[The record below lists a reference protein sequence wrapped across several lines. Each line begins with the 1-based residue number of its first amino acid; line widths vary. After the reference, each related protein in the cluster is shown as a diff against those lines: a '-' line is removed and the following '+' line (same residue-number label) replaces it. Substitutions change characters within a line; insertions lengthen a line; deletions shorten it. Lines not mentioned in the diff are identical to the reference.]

1 MKRILTQAALPLLL
15 ILLTG
20 FPARAQDTGR
30 LSEFEEYW
38 QKTGLKTLHF
48 SFDIIPHCYENEEA
62 FLGCISALSAY
73 ASHLSPPAT
82 VETSLEKKDHPKDTG
97 ELILELA
104 PGLGLYSMKSKTVR
118 TQEELQKLSRAFIA
132 MRSASSK
139 MAFEQTRKSEATRI
153 RFDQAL
159 DALDAKVGQV
169 NAPGRNAAQVAEMYN
184 VFYSIVFDP
193 HTQLLPSAYF
203 EDRVARGDTDASVFG
218 FTLRVDR
225 AKKTLQIRD
234 IEPGSE
240 AEKAGLRWNDRI
252 LEINGTEVREEAIL
266 SDPSGWM
273 QDQREVDLRVQRAG
287 AERIRIHLK
296 RSLLELEN
304 VESHL
309 VRDLGTDLGYI
320 RIRSFMDGNL
330 DEKTLTAIEKLEK
343 AGARGLILDLRGNP
357 GGLMDQAGKVA
368 SLFVGKKPI
377 TTERL
382 LDADQHGIQNEN
394 SSQTVIGPY
403 SAATR
408 LPLAVLIDAGSASA
422 SEVVAGAL
430 QDHARGWI
438 IGDRSYGKGSMQQPV
453 PFKTRYFDFTGKIN
467 LQVTFARFY
476 RPSGGTTQIRGVTP
490 NFEIDPRPRAKP
502 EEKIAFRE
510 EDSFMNPIQPEG
522 EAWRET
528 RLDEVRLILECRKR
542 QDAEGLYR
550 KIARSRPVQG
560 PDFRLYAAE
569 EILLCQDRPI
579 SATR

>member
-1 MKRILTQAALPLLL
+1 
-15 ILLTG
+15 
-20 FPARAQDTGR
+20 
-30 LSEFEEYW
+30 
-38 QKTGLKTLHF
+38 
-48 SFDIIPHCYENEEA
+48 
-62 FLGCISALSAY
+62 
-73 ASHLSPPAT
+73 
-82 VETSLEKKDHPKDTG
+82 
-97 ELILELA
+97 
-104 PGLGLYSMKSKTVR
+104 
-118 TQEELQKLSRAFIA
+118 
-132 MRSASSK
+132 
-139 MAFEQTRKSEATRI
+139 
-153 RFDQAL
+153 
-159 DALDAKVGQV
+159 
-169 NAPGRNAAQVAEMYN
+169 
-184 VFYSIVFDP
+184 
-193 HTQLLPSAYF
+193 
-203 EDRVARGDTDASVFG
+203 
-218 FTLRVDR
+218 VDR
-225 AKKTLQIRD
+225 GKKILQIRD

-252 LEINGTEVREEAIL
+252 LEINGTQAREEVLL
-266 SDPSGWM
+266 SDPSVWM
-273 QDQREVDLRVQRAG
+273 QDKRELDLLVQRTG
-287 AERIRIHLK
+287 SEKIRVHLK

-304 VESHL
+304 VESRM

-330 DEKTLTAIEKLEK
+330 DEKTLTAIERLEK

-403 SAATR
+403 SVATR

-430 QDHARGWI
+430 QDHGRGWI
-438 IGDRSYGKGSMQQPV
+438 IGDRTYGKGSMQQPV

-490 NFEIDPRPRAKP
+490 NFEIDPRPHARP

-522 EAWRET
+522 EAWTET
-528 RLDEVRLILECRKR
+528 RMDEVRSILECRKKR
-542 QDAEGLYR
+542 DAEGLYL
-550 KIARSRPVQG
+550 KIARSKPVQG

-569 EILLCQDRPI
+569 EILLCPGTTI
-579 SATR
+579 SATP